1 MEYAIAAAQA
11 LALYMLH
18 RIDTRLDKHED
29 RLNVLEKE
37 CAARHGEHDEK
48 YT

>member
-18 RIDTRLDKHED
+18 RIDTRLDKHEE
-29 RLNVLEKE
+29 RLNELEKT
-37 CAARHGEHDEK
+37 CAAQHGEHNEK
-48 YT
+48 YS